1 MTILL
6 LILGLIAGLIA
17 GLFGVG
23 GGIIFT
29 PVLFFLFEQAGIPN
43 SVPWAVASGLMSTWI
58 TSLASVVRQYNQQ
71 HLFVKEGLL
80 LGFFGALGI
89 SLGKWVLLS
98 PYYSRTEF
106 IIVFSSLLFYS
117 AVLMFMR
124 GRKTEIHTE
133 ATAEER
139 SPLFNPK
146 QASVTGIIG
155 GGIASLAG
163 VGGGGTMV
171 PIMNLFFKQHFRK
184 AVSISHLGMLMMI
197 SVGVLQLM
205 AEQPELNGS
214 GQSLTQW
221 TLGYVDLGAVNSM
234 GWTALIGAYG
244 GAWLNHKVPRH
255 YLQLGF
261 GLLALIM
268 GTRLLLT
275 L

>member
-1 MTILL
+1 MTFILL
-6 LILGLIAGLIA
+6 LLGLLAGLIA

-43 SVPWAVASGLMSTWI
+43 SVPWAVASGLMCTWI
-58 TSLASVVRQYNQQ
+58 TSLASVVRQYKQH

-106 IIVFSSLLFYS
+106 IVVFSILLFYS
-117 AVLMFMR
+117 AVLMFIR
-124 GRKTEIHTE
+124 GRKTDTHTDASAE
-133 ATAEER
+133 AS
-139 SPLFNPK
+139 SPTFSPK
-146 QASVTGIIG
+146 QASVTGLIG

-171 PIMNLFFKQHFRK
+171 PIMNLFYKQHFRK
-184 AVSISHLGMLMMI
+184 AVSISHLGMFSMI
-197 SVGVLQLM
+197 TVGVLQLM
-205 AEQPELNGS
+205 AEHPALTGAR
-214 GQSLTQW
+214 QSLTQW

-234 GWTALIGAYG
+234 GWTALLGAYG
-244 GAWLNHKVPRH
+244 GAWLNHKIPRH

-261 GLLALIM
+261 GLLALAM

>member
-29 PVLFFLFEQAGIPN
+29 PVLFFLFEQAGISN
-43 SVPWAVASGLMSTWI
+43 AVPWAVASGLMCTWI

-71 HLFVKEGLL
+71 HLFIKEGLL

-124 GRKTEIHTE
+124 GRKKETHTE
-133 ATAEER
+133 AAAEGS
-139 SPLFNPK
+139 SPLFSPK
-146 QASVTGIIG
+146 QASVTGVIG

-184 AVSISHLGMLMMI
+184 AVSISHLGMFMMI
-197 SVGVLQLM
+197 TVGVLQLM
-205 AEQPELNGS
+205 AEQPALNGS

>member
-43 SVPWAVASGLMSTWI
+43 SVPWAVASGLMCTWI

>member
-1 MTILL
+1 MTMLL
-6 LILGLIAGLIA
+6 LILGLLAGLIA

-43 SVPWAVASGLMSTWI
+43 SVPWAVASGLMCTWI

-71 HLFVKEGLL
+71 HLFIKEGLL

-124 GRKTEIHTE
+124 SRKTETHTE
-133 ATAEER
+133 ATAEGS
-139 SPLFNPK
+139 SPLFSPK

-184 AVSISHLGMLMMI
+184 AVSISHLGMLTMI
-197 SVGVLQLM
+197 TVGVLQLM

>member
-1 MTILL
+1 VTIIL

-17 GLFGVG
+17 GIFGVG

-29 PVLFFLFEQAGIPN
+29 PVLFFLFEQAGMSN
-43 SVPWAVASGLMSTWI
+43 SVPWAVASGLMCTWI
-58 TSLASVVRQYNQQ
+58 TALASVVRQYNQQ
-71 HLFVKEGLL
+71 HLFLKEGLL

-124 GRKTEIHTE
+124 GRKTEIDIE
-133 ATAEER
+133 VDKDV
-139 SPLFNPK
+139 SFQSFSPK
-146 QASVTGIIG
+146 QASITGLIG

-171 PIMNLFFKQHFRK
+171 PIMNLFFKQYFRK
-184 AVSISHLGMLMMI
+184 AVSISHLGMLTMI
-197 SVGVLQLM
+197 TVGVLQLM
-205 AEQPELNGS
+205 TEQPELNGA
-214 GQSLTQW
+214 GQSLTKW

-234 GWTALIGAYG
+234 GWTALLGAYY
-244 GAWLNHKVPRH
+244 GAWLNHKIPRH

-261 GLLALIM
+261 ALLALVM

>member
-43 SVPWAVASGLMSTWI
+43 SVPWAVASGLMCTWI

-89 SLGKWVLLS
+89 SLGKWILLS

-124 GRKTEIHTE
+124 GRKKETHSK
-133 ATAEER
+133 ATAEGS
-139 SPLFNPK
+139 SPLFSPK

-184 AVSISHLGMLMMI
+184 AVSISHLGMLTMI
-197 SVGVLQLM
+197 TVGVLQLM

-268 GTRLLLT
+268 GIRLLLT